1 MCNLS
6 SVPSLMTKI
15 FISRFLNCPPPTYK
29 HNFYIHLLFED
40 FNKSFFEKFAF
51 LFENWQTVENLTYNI
66 KDKIADIF

>member
-1 MCNLS
+1 MY
-6 SVPSLMTKI
+6 V
-15 FISRFLNCPPPTYK
+15 
-29 HNFYIHLLFED
+29 LFED